1 MPINPVKA
9 GLTLGALMGAWHLCW
24 SILVALRWAQPV
36 IDFVFWMHFIKPVYV
51 VGAFDP
57 AIAAVLVVI
66 TSMTGFVIGWL
77 FALLWNGVHAR

>member
-9 GLTLGALMGAWHLCW
+9 GLTLGALMGVWHLCW
-24 SILVALRWAQPV
+24 SILVALHWAQPV

-66 TSMTGFVIGWL
+66 TSIIGFVIGWL
-77 FALLWNGVHAR
+77 FALLWNWVHAR

>member
-1 MPINPVKA
+1 M
-9 GLTLGALMGAWHLCW
+9 
-24 SILVALRWAQPV
+24 

-77 FALLWNGVHAR
+77 FALLWNWVHAR